1 MLPKCCRV
9 HARDHHPRFLP
20 CDRSL
25 LSLSFISAADAA
37 ADRPYPL
44 SVSQGPA
51 LFPSSFFPFSH
62 PPPSGEMHTA
72 HTHTYGVRASETRAN
87 AVSPHRASGGK
98 DSQIAREA
106 FRRRFGPVG
115 EERAQQIG
123 PKGCCRGAG
132 RKAVLSRSW
141 LEGDQEIETVQDT
154 IVRSACTDRG
164 QTCLLHYH
172 CCFYKK
178 EKSSIS

>member
-62 PPPSGEMHTA
+62 PLFRPLGKCIQ
-72 HTHTYGVRASETRAN
+72 HTHTCGVRASETRAN
-87 AVSPHRASGGK
+87 AVSPHRASEGKTRKLCERHFESVWSSRGREGATDRSERLLPGWVGG
-98 DSQIAREA
+98 RL
-106 FRRRFGPVG
+106 F
-115 EERAQQIG
+115 
-123 PKGCCRGAG
+123 CRGHG
-132 RKAVLSRSW
+132 WRGIRK
-141 LEGDQEIETVQDT
+141 
-154 IVRSACTDRG
+154 
-164 QTCLLHYH
+164 
-172 CCFYKK
+172 
-178 EKSSIS
+178 